1 MAWAPKYGLKGMI
14 DASVRVKVEANKN
27 ESDVK
32 VMPLEFKTGKV
43 PKDQARLFSLLKLS
57 YRILYLS
64 DVYHTIYLRCLKL
77 FFFQLVLV
85 IFVQEHCAQ
94 VILYTLLMSERYFCF
109 IPLFCFCFF
118 SYRGIVH
125 FISSFWN
132 AFICSVSQIRYQKH
146 VDTGLLCYL
155 QSDQTQVVPFTS
167 VSSIFLIFCLL
178 NILSL

>member
-14 DASVRVKVEANKN
+14 DASVGVKVAANKN

-57 YRILYLS
+57 YRILNLS
-64 DVYHTIYLRCLKL
+64 DVYHTIYLCCSKL
-77 FFFQLVLV
+77 FYFQLVLA

-94 VILYTLLMSERYFCF
+94 VILYTLLMSERYLCF

-118 SYRGIVH
+118 FPIGVLCILYRAFEMLPFVLYLKSGTRSMLILV
-125 FISSFWN
+125 FYVTSSL
-132 AFICSVSQIRYQKH
+132 IRH
-146 VDTGLLCYL
+146 R
-155 QSDQTQVVPFTS
+155 
-167 VSSIFLIFCLL
+167 
-178 NILSL
+178 